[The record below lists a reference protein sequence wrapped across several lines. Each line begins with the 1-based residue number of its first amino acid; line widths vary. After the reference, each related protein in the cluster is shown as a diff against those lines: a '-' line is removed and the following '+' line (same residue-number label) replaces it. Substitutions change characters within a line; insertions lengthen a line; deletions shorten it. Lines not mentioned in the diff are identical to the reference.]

1 MVAGEPLEN
10 DVFKCQ
16 LRPIDPAEYKVSFTA
31 TEIAQLKGIFSQG
44 VCDYTV
50 AGMGQRLT
58 EGTWQ
63 FV

>member
-1 MVAGEPLEN
+1 L
-10 DVFKCQ
+10 K
-16 LRPIDPAEYKVSFTA
+16 PIDPAEYKVSFTA
-31 TEIAQLKGIFSQG
+31 TEIAQLKTIFPQG